1 MLKELLG
8 KLRSARGNLEGIIKK
23 ENLSFYHVFVFL
35 TSRRGRRF
43 ILRML
48 NLGIDFILLKLFG
61 IKTRKNKEYE
71 NWRKRNTPSIQQLEE
86 FKSQA
91 AQFNYKP
98 LISIVVPVY
107 NPPIE
112 YLKATI
118 ESVKKQVYSNWELC
132 LSDDNS
138 PNKEVRS
145 IIQDYAKND
154 PRIKYVFRAV
164 NGHISENSNSAL
176 SICTGEFIAFL
187 DHDDCLTEEALF
199 ENVQLLNEDNRI
211 DLIYSDEDK
220 FDETGRYF
228 DARFKPDWCP
238 DSFLSQNYIC
248 HFVVARHSLVK
259 QAGGFRKGFEGSQ
272 DYDFLLRITELT
284 PRIRH
289 IAKILYHWR
298 SHSESV
304 AQNKFS
310 KPYAFTAGLHA
321 LQESIERRGRPGT
334 VSMIGNL
341 SGLYSVRYD
350 IKVCKKVSV
359 LIPSRNKAELCSVL
373 LDSLFQITNYPD
385 FEVVLIDN
393 NSDAADFKALITK
406 WLQAEPARFR
416 YLRDEDEFNFSRLIN
431 NGARFATG
439 EFLLLLNNDMKVIDA
454 DWMHAMVEQAQ
465 FSTTGAVGAKLIFA
479 NERIQHAG
487 MIVGQK
493 NELSRHPFVGYDKDY
508 PGDFSA
514 VITINNYSSVTG
526 ACLMVQKS
534 AFEQVGGMDENLPE
548 DFNDL
553 DLCLKLLEL
562 GRRNIYLP
570 HVVLF
575 HYESMSR
582 SHPKKSKK
590 SHTVYKNSYAIM
602 AKRWKKYMEHDSCC
616 STHLHYEGNAFT
628 IID

>member
-248 HFVVARHSLVK
+248 HFVVARH
-259 QAGGFRKGFEGSQ
+259 
-272 DYDFLLRITELT
+272 
-284 PRIRH
+284 
-289 IAKILYHWR
+289 
-298 SHSESV
+298 
-304 AQNKFS
+304 
-310 KPYAFTAGLHA
+310 
-321 LQESIERRGRPGT
+321 
-334 VSMIGNL
+334 
-341 SGLYSVRYD
+341 
-350 IKVCKKVSV
+350 
-359 LIPSRNKAELCSVL
+359 
-373 LDSLFQITNYPD
+373 
-385 FEVVLIDN
+385 
-393 NSDAADFKALITK
+393 
-406 WLQAEPARFR
+406 
-416 YLRDEDEFNFSRLIN
+416 
-431 NGARFATG
+431 
-439 EFLLLLNNDMKVIDA
+439 
-454 DWMHAMVEQAQ
+454 
-465 FSTTGAVGAKLIFA
+465 
-479 NERIQHAG
+479 
-487 MIVGQK
+487 
-493 NELSRHPFVGYDKDY
+493 
-508 PGDFSA
+508 
-514 VITINNYSSVTG
+514 
-526 ACLMVQKS
+526 
-534 AFEQVGGMDENLPE
+534 
-548 DFNDL
+548 
-553 DLCLKLLEL
+553 
-562 GRRNIYLP
+562 
-570 HVVLF
+570 
-575 HYESMSR
+575 
-582 SHPKKSKK
+582 
-590 SHTVYKNSYAIM
+590 
-602 AKRWKKYMEHDSCC
+602 
-616 STHLHYEGNAFT
+616 
-628 IID
+628 